1 MGGGMARNLL
11 DAGYPVSV
19 CDLDAKKVATLVDR
33 GAASSPSPR
42 ETVANNDVTLF
53 SQPTSGTF
61 ITVAEAEDGRLAGAD
76 DSKIVA
82 ATAYGAATPTKGLW
96 LQWSVV
102 MTIPLSGFFRSSRPL
117 ATMWYTSV
125 HPGPGNSGKP
135 SIRSRWRSRCCL
147 PGSDAH
153 RFQRRARS
161 REDLAGAVHRRR
173 AQQREVRTDSK
184 ESRRLIW
191 SRQRL

>member
-1 MGGGMARNLL
+1 MGDGMARNLL

-76 DSKIVA
+76 DSKIIA
-82 ATAYGAATPTKGLW
+82 
-96 LQWSVV
+96 
-102 MTIPLSGFFRSSRPL
+102 
-117 ATMWYTSV
+117 
-125 HPGPGNSGKP
+125 
-135 SIRSRWRSRCCL
+135 
-147 PGSDAH
+147 D
-153 RFQRRARS
+153 
-161 REDLAGAVHRRR
+161 
-173 AQQREVRTDSK
+173 
-184 ESRRLIW
+184 
-191 SRQRL
+191 

>member
-11 DAGYPVSV
+11 DVGYPVSV

-82 ATAYGAATPTKGLW
+82 ATAYGGGDADKGTLAAMVGGDDDPVERVLPI
-96 LQWSVV
+96 LQAIGNNVV
-102 MTIPLSGFFRSSRPL
+102 HLGPSG
-117 ATMWYTSV
+117 
-125 HPGPGNSGKP
+125 
-135 SIRSRWRSRCCL
+135 
-147 PGSDAH
+147 
-153 RFQRRARS
+153 
-161 REDLAGAVHRRR
+161 AGQLRKAVNQI
-173 AQQREVRTDSK
+173 AMA
-184 ESRRLIW
+184 
-191 SRQRL
+191 